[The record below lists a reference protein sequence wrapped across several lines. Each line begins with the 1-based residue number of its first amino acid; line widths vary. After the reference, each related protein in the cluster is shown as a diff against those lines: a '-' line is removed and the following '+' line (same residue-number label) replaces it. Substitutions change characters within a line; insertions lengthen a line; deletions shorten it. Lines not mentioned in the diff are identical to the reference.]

1 MAVLISEAWL
11 KEWTAQDLSAN
22 DLAVQ
27 LTEAG
32 LEVDDIQAVSALPD
46 SIVIGQV
53 LSAEPHPD
61 ADRLR
66 VCQVRVAEGR
76 VDSTTIVCG
85 CPTVCA
91 GIKVAVAQV
100 GTVLPGGMSIES
112 RPLRGITSSGMIC
125 SESEL
130 GLPETCEG
138 IWILPEDAP
147 LGQPIAVYLGQ
158 KDDTILHVDVTPNR
172 GDCLSIRGLAQEISV
187 LNRTPLNVPIALGTV
202 NEPAV
207 LPLDCAVEEGCVLY
221 QAVRIEGVDMT
232 AKLPSMLA
240 QRLASSG
247 QGSVNNVVDILNYVM
262 FELGQPMHAFDAD
275 QVSGSLRVQWGEVGD
290 SFTLLD
296 GQMLEVNTDHLLITD
311 DEKPL
316 ALAGIMGGLA
326 SSVTDKTHSIILES
340 ACFVP
345 AVIAK
350 TCRATGLSSESS
362 FRFERG
368 VDPAL
373 AGVGL
378 HRASALIV
386 EHLGGRQ
393 VAFGQTGQVPASKA
407 IKLSIEDIER
417 LLGIRMAEDV
427 ITACLDALSCTWS
440 GSIQSGWVVTPP
452 SHRYDLTLTEDL
464 VEELLRLTGMN
475 ALPAVPQSIP
485 CRPIPAHQ
493 TQQAE
498 QRIRNQLT
506 QLGLTEH
513 VGYSFISSQQ
523 QQCVLGTSPHV
534 VELENPLSLK
544 MDVLRMSCW
553 PGLLEAAQYNVARQ
567 RSSIRLFELGACFQ
581 LDSTGTVTSHRVI
594 SGLIYGAQSPL
605 QWGLN
610 QNPIDFYDIKGVC
623 ETLFSG
629 VESCADWQ
637 VVPALVHHPALHP
650 GQSGTVCVEGE
661 QIGTMGMLHPQLMRQ
676 FKLSEPV
683 GLFEIQLDIL
693 LEQTT
698 AQVQPV
704 SKYPGM
710 RRDLSFMIDHT
721 VEFDTVLKKIQ
732 ENKTDDLQKVILF
745 DIYQGKAVEQGQ
757 KSMTLALYFKAEN
770 RTLTDEVVSL
780 QVERLTQIL
789 ETSLSVIM
797 REAS

>member
-1 MAVLISEAWL
+1 VAVLISEAWL
-11 KEWTAQDLSAN
+11 KEWTAQAVSA
-22 DLAVQ
+22 DDVAVQ

-66 VCQVRVAEGR
+66 VCQVV
-76 VDSTTIVCG
+76 VDEDVVEATTIVCG
-85 CPTVCA
+85 CPSVCA

-130 GLPETCEG
+130 GLPKTCEG

-158 KDDTILHVDVTPNR
+158 KDDKILHVDVTPNR
-172 GDCLSIRGLAQEISV
+172 GDCLSIRGLAQEIAV
-187 LNRTPLNVPIALGTV
+187 LNRTPLNTPIPLDTV
-202 NEPAV
+202 NETAA
-207 LPLDCAVEEGCVLY
+207 LPLEYAAKDGCIVY
-221 QAVRIEGVDMT
+221 QAARIEGLDMT
-232 AKLPSMLA
+232 AKLPDILA

-247 QGSVNNVVDILNYVM
+247 QGSVNSVVDILNYVM

-275 QVSGSLRVQWGEVGD
+275 QVSGSLKVQWGEVGT
-290 SFTLLD
+290 SLALLD
-296 GQMLEVNTDHLLITD
+296 GQMLDVKTDHLLIVD

-326 SSVTDKTHSIILES
+326 SSVTDKTQSIILES

-345 AVIAK
+345 TAIAK
-350 TCRATGLSSESS
+350 TCRTTGLNSESS

-368 VDPAL
+368 VDPGL
-373 AGVGL
+373 AGMAL
-378 HRASALIV
+378 RRASALIV
-386 EHLGGRQ
+386 EHLGGRW
-393 VAFGQTGQVPASKA
+393 VAFGQLGEVPALKQ
-407 IKLSIEDIER
+407 IKLLIEDIER

-464 VEELLRLTGMN
+464 VEELLRLTGIN
-475 ALPAVPQSIP
+475 ALPAVPQSIS
-485 CRPIPAHQ
+485 CRPIPANQ

-513 VGYSFISSQQ
+513 VGYSFVSSQQ
-523 QQCVLGTSPHV
+523 QQCVLGTSSHL

-581 LDSTGTVTSHRVI
+581 LDAEGTVTSHRVV
-594 SGLIYGAQSPL
+594 SGLMYGAQAPL

-610 QNPIDFYDIKGVC
+610 QTPIDFYDIKGVC
-623 ETLFSG
+623 EIVFEG
-629 VESCADWQ
+629 VVSCADWQ
-637 VVPALVHHPALHP
+637 VVPIQPHHPALHP

-661 QIGTMGMLHPQLMRQ
+661 QIGTIGMLHPQLMKQ
-676 FKLSEPV
+676 FKLPESV
-683 GLFEIQLDIL
+683 GLFEIQLDAL
-693 LEQTT
+693 LQQTI

-710 RRDLSFMIDHT
+710 RRDISFMIDHT
-721 VEFDTVLKKIQ
+721 VEFGIVFKKIQ
-732 ENKTDDLQKVILF
+732 ENKIDNLQKVILF
-745 DIYQGKAVEQGQ
+745 DIYQGETVKQGQ
-757 KSMTLALYFKAEN
+757 KSMTLALWFKAEN
-770 RTLTDEVVSL
+770 RTLTDEVVSP
-780 QVERLTQIL
+780 QVEQLVQIL
-789 ETSLSVIM
+789 ETSLGVIM